1 MKSPAREFRGGG
13 GRFGAPE
20 QKAPLRGGI
29 RALLKLML
37 PYILAYKGRL
47 LLIIALVIV
56 SNLILLCIPTY
67 TGRVVDA
74 IGLGQGQVDFPA
86 IYRFTG
92 MILLFSFIGWLL
104 EVVRNTLMT
113 RVTQRIIFELRQ
125 SVFGHLLRL
134 PLSFLE
140 SNTKGDLISRIS
152 MDIDQISETIT
163 SDVITTLTGLVT
175 ILGALV
181 MMVQLSPAL
190 SAIFLIIIP
199 LIILTARFISRRSRR
214 LFRQKKIQF
223 AQMSAHAEE
232 MITAQKT
239 VKLFGLEEYNR
250 KTYEQLS
257 ADYEKAGQEA
267 EFSSSQMMPSM
278 NGFNNFSFL
287 LISVLGGLLFLSGK
301 ISIGSISSFI
311 IYSKKFTSPITEIAN
326 LYGTFQSALSSCDR
340 INFLLSQP
348 EEEDLGTAEPERLRG
363 DVQFQNVSFSYE
375 PGVPVLEHIS
385 FHAAPGEKIAIVG
398 ETGSGKTTLMNLLLR
413 FYNCESGRILI
424 DGMDIRSLPLH
435 TLRRSFA
442 LVLQENFIF
451 EMSIEENIDYAA
463 HSDDQARIRQ
473 AAREVEMDDYI
484 SSLPQGY
491 ETPLSGDSDKL
502 SQGQRQLLTIAR
514 ALMVHPQLFIFDEA
528 TSSVDTRTEQRVKE
542 VMDRVMEGKTS
553 FVIAHRLSTILS
565 ADRIL
570 VIQDGRLIEQGTHRQ
585 LLERRGTYYEMYQSQ
600 FASI

>member
-1 MKSPAREFRGGG
+1 MKSPVREIKGG
-13 GRFGAPE
+13 GRPSAPE
-20 QKAPLRGGI
+20 QKVPLRGGM
-29 RALLKLML
+29 RALIKLML
-37 PYILAYKGRL
+37 PYILAYKLQL
-47 LLIIALVIV
+47 LLVAILVIT
-56 SNLILLCIPTY
+56 SNLLLLCIPTY

-86 IYRFTG
+86 IYRLIG
-92 MILLFSFIGWLL
+92 MILLVSLTGWLL
-104 EVVRNTLMT
+104 EVARNTLMT
-113 RVTQRIIFELRQ
+113 HTTQRIIFELRQ
-125 SVFGHLLRL
+125 SVFHHLLHL

-163 SDVITTLTGLVT
+163 SDVIAVLTGVVT
-175 ILGALV
+175 ITGALV
-181 MMVQLSPAL
+181 MMVRLSPAM
-190 SAIFLIIIP
+190 SAIFLLIIP

-214 LFRQKKIQF
+214 LYRQKKIQF
-223 AQMSAHAEE
+223 ALLSAHAEE

-239 VKLFGLEEYNR
+239 VKLFGLEEDNLQAYR
-250 KTYEQLS
+250 RLS
-257 ADYEKAGQEA
+257 ASYRKAGQEA
-267 EFSSSQMMPSM
+267 DFSSSQMMPSM
-278 NGFNNFSFL
+278 HAFNNLSFL
-287 LISVLGGLLFLSGK
+287 LISILGCFLFLNGK

-348 EEEDLGTAEPERLRG
+348 EEKDLGRSEPDKLLG
-363 DVQFQNVSFSYE
+363 DVRFEDVSFAYE

-413 FYNCESGRILI
+413 FYDCGSGRITI
-424 DGMDIRSLPLH
+424 DGVDIRELPLRY
-435 TLRRSFA
+435 LRRSFA

-451 EMSIEENIDYAA
+451 EMSIGENIGYAA
-463 HSDDQARIRQ
+463 GQQQEGRIRQ
-473 AAREVEMDDYI
+473 AAREVEMDSYI
-484 SSLPQGY
+484 SSLPEGY
-491 ETPLSGDSDKL
+491 RTPLSGDSDKL

-542 VMDRVMEGKTS
+542 VMDRVMQGKTS

-585 LLERRGTYYEMYQSQ
+585 LIERRGVYYEMYQSQ

>member
-1 MKSPAREFRGGG
+1 MKSPVREIKGSARP
-13 GRFGAPE
+13 GAPE
-20 QKAPLRGGI
+20 QKVPLRGGI
-29 RALLKLML
+29 RALIKLML
-37 PYILAYKGRL
+37 PYILAYKLQL
-47 LLIIALVIV
+47 LLVALLVIV

-67 TGRVVDA
+67 TGQVVDA
-74 IGLGQGQVDFPA
+74 IGLGQGQVDFPS
-86 IYRFTG
+86 IYRLIG
-92 MILLFSFIGWLL
+92 SILLVSLTGWLL
-104 EVVRNTLMT
+104 EVARNTLMT
-113 RVTQRIIFELRQ
+113 RTTQRIIFELRQ
-125 SVFGHLLRL
+125 SVFHHLLHL

-140 SNTKGDLISRIS
+140 SNTKGDLISRIA

-163 SDVITTLTGLVT
+163 SDVIAVLTGVVT
-175 ILGALV
+175 IAGALV
-181 MMVQLSPAL
+181 MMVRLSPAM
-190 SAIFLIIIP
+190 SALFLLIIP
-199 LIILTARFISRRSRR
+199 LVILAARFISRRSRR

-223 AQMSAHAEE
+223 ALLSAHAEE

-239 VKLFGLEEYNR
+239 VKLFGLEEYNLQAYR
-250 KTYEQLS
+250 RLS
-257 ADYEKAGQEA
+257 ADYCKAGQDA
-267 EFSSSQMMPSM
+267 DFSSSQMMPTM
-278 NGFNNFSFL
+278 HAFNNLSFL
-287 LISVLGGLLFLSGK
+287 LISILGCLLFLKGK

-348 EEEDLGTAEPERLRG
+348 VEKDLGCSDPAKLLG
-363 DVQFQNVSFSYE
+363 DVRFEDVCFAYE
-375 PGVPVLEHIS
+375 PGAPVLEHIS

-413 FYNCESGRILI
+413 FYDCGSGRITI
-424 DGMDIRSLPLH
+424 DGVDIRELSLRY
-435 TLRRSFA
+435 LRRSFA

-451 EMSIEENIDYAA
+451 EMSIGDNIGYAA
-463 HSDDQARIRQ
+463 GNEEKERIRQ
-473 AAREVEMDDYI
+473 AAREVEMDAYI
-484 SSLPQGY
+484 SSLPEGY
-491 ETPLSGDSDKL
+491 DTPLSGDSDKL

-542 VMDRVMEGKTS
+542 VMDRVMRGKTS

-570 VIQDGRLIEQGTHRQ
+570 VIQNGRLIEQGTHQQ
-585 LLERRGTYYEMYQSQ
+585 LIGQRGVYYEMYQSQ